1 MNCSRSSAN
10 RENRGGRTA
19 RGRAGG
25 DRRTNDG
32 ESASRSTTGSSCSTP
47 LPAAGRAEMEA
58 GRRSRDGG
66 WTGGAGRTPRTEDG
80 GCTSRR
86 PLLPTG
92 GRGQMAGT
100 SRDGRRRRRPR
111 WRCRRPRRAATK
123 MAGGG
128 GGGGRIR
135 DGQGLLLPSREQI
148 DYGRLKRRPRRRGRA
163 PRDGADGS
171 AVMGGGQRTAA
182 PDP

>member
-1 MNCSRSSAN
+1 MKATADAVQVQAQNSITLAQIWEPQMQHHELQKC
-10 RENRGGRTA
+10 RTEHA
-19 RGRAGG
+19 AGQRPLLPQSQRAGEQRRHDE
-25 DRRTNDG
+25 DRRTDDG
-32 ESASRSTTGSSCSTP
+32 ESVKVATTGSSCSTP

-111 WRCRRPRRAATK
+111 RR
-123 MAGGG
+123 
-128 GGGGRIR
+128 
-135 DGQGLLLPSREQI
+135 
-148 DYGRLKRRPRRRGRA
+148 
-163 PRDGADGS
+163 
-171 AVMGGGQRTAA
+171 
-182 PDP
+182 

>member
-32 ESASRSTTGSSCSTP
+32 ESASRSTTGSCCSTP

-58 GRRSRDGG
+58 GRRSPDGG
-66 WTGGAGRTPRTEDG
+66 RTGGAGRTLQTEDF

-92 GRGQMAGT
+92 RHGQMAGT

-111 WRCRRPRRAATK
+111 WRCRRPRRATTK
-123 MAGGG
+123 MA

-135 DGQGLLLPSREQI
+135 DGRGLLLPSCEQI
-148 DYGRLKRRPRRRGRA
+148 DDGRLKRRPRRRGRA